1 MNTLCVQG
9 GKTDFFLYG
18 TKCAA
23 ASSDQ
28 EVLDPISSDQEE
40 MDEILPPLTWHLSA
54 SNTRFY
60 HLRFYHQ
67 VPRFYHIEPRF
78 YHRLPTIL
86 PPSAQQQTTWNTT
99 SVHNFW
105 PPLLQTDQFKHFA
118 NTNSFMEYILS
129 KLRLDTDVLFH
140 KPGRATAY
148 FSVKDVLFQDI
159 GCAIPR

>member
-1 MNTLCVQG
+1 MDTLCVQG

-40 MDEILPPLTWHLSA
+40 MDEILPPLTWYLSA

-78 YHRLPTIL
+78 YHQLPTIL

-105 PPLLQTDQFKHFA
+105 PPLSQCKHYVDQQ
-118 NTNSFMEYILS
+118 SS
-129 KLRLDTDVLFH
+129 KRSSPVRLRLRAPSSSSTL
-140 KPGRATAY
+140 GRNTTRSFRTQHWARNPT
-148 FSVKDVLFQDI
+148 L
-159 GCAIPR
+159 